1 MELVEGDDLARVL
14 LVEVDGA
21 LLGVD
26 LDLCCEAVI
35 SATCAFASSLLVID
49 NHHLRDVAFEKQLT
63 ALFACSSRSF
73 GVSPFTTDIIAPLK
87 AG

>member
-21 LLGVD
+21 LLCVD

-49 NHHLRDVAFEKQLT
+49 NHHRRYCF
-63 ALFACSSRSF
+63 
-73 GVSPFTTDIIAPLK
+73 
-87 AG
+87 